1 LTIEYFVV
9 GFTLGVTSGVG
20 CALTCLPIL
29 VPRIAG
35 STPYVRGALFT
46 SAIFSAGRFFS
57 YMLLGIGAS
66 LLGSTL
72 FNQAVR
78 ADLYPVAVFIL
89 GLIMVAY
96 GISLLGNLRIGISKY
111 CQYFGTQ
118 RTTLLLG
125 FVSSFSFCVPLIV
138 ALTYVMELAD
148 LYVGL
153 QFMTA
158 FWVGTA
164 VYMTAVGT
172 FAGGVAKLASSLRNL
187 TRIRRIC
194 GYASILIGAVFLLN
208 LIGVLLGLPQV

>member
-1 LTIEYFVV
+1 MALEYFAV

-20 CALTCLPIL
+20 CALTCVPIL

-35 STPYVRGALFT
+35 STPYVRGAFFT
-46 SAIFSAGRFFS
+46 SAVFSVGRFLS

-78 ADLYPVAVFIL
+78 VNLYPVAVFIM
-89 GLIMVAY
+89 GLVMVAY
-96 GISLLGNLRIGISKY
+96 GISLLSGLRVGISRY
-111 CQYFGTQ
+111 CRPFGNQ

-138 ALTYVMELAD
+138 ALTYVMGLAD
-148 LYVGL
+148 LNVGL

-158 FWVGTA
+158 FWLGTA

-172 FAGGVAKLASSLRNL
+172 FAGEVAKLASSLRNL
-187 TRIRRIC
+187 TKIRRIC
-194 GYASILIGAVFLLN
+194 GYASILIGTVFLLN
-208 LIGVLLGLPQV
+208 LLGVLLGFPQV